1 MASVSLSGKY
11 IIVSREKSD
20 EIEINTP
27 AQIRKRDKNL
37 VKVYHLNGEAIKL
50 AQYDGKDIE
59 HLDKKLQKSSEDYK
73 RIKKYLSEKYGIF
86 I

>member
-1 MASVSLSGKY
+1 LASVSLSGKY